1 MIIRAFRS
9 GLLGATLFGLVFIFG
24 VPRVEAHTRC
34 NGRELEGEI
43 RCIYSHAGLSPVQR
57 TVTVTVGRFGKA
69 GVLPVS
75 ISEVV
80 SLTAKL
86 KAWIGFVGTAD
97 CRASQPSEY
106 DVWLVKDETNLPLLT
121 ATSDTVNATDSL
133 PYGQQAGLT
142 AASFAGG
149 TIPTDARLACELILR
164 TN

>member
-1 MIIRAFRS
+1 MIIRAFRR

-34 NGRELEGEI
+34 NERELEGEI
-43 RCIYSHAGLSPVQR
+43 HCTYRHAGLSPVQR

-75 ISEVV
+75 ISQVV

-97 CRASQPSEY
+97 CRASQPSEF
-106 DVWLVKDETNLPLLT
+106 DVWFVEEDTNIPLLT

-133 PYGQQAGLT
+133 PHGQRAGLT

-149 TIPTDARLACELILR
+149 TIPPEARLACELIFR